1 MVASRS
7 PMNTQMT
14 RWYREY
20 NASTIMS
27 DGVVTPES
35 DLSRVHRRELVHAE
49 MLKNKYVYVI
59 AGHPV
64 MDLIKYARIV
74 DDIKAFDVAHLGL
87 YRVSNNVFD
96 WCINEIQK
104 CLAIVRI
111 QRWYRAAS
119 WRAQMPPMNSVKAFE
134 QTAMGNALPNEIF
147 RKIVVQYFNT
157 SYLSCACAK

>member
-1 MVASRS
+1 MN
-7 PMNTQMT
+7 PMMT
-14 RWYREY
+14 RWYCKY
-20 NASTIMS
+20 NAITIRGE
-27 DGVVTPES
+27 GVVTPES
-35 DLSRVHRRELVHAE
+35 DMSRVHRRELVHAH

-64 MDLIKYARIV
+64 MDLIMYARIV
-74 DDIKAFDVAHLGL
+74 DNLEAFDVNQLGV
-87 YRVSNNVFD
+87 YRVSNNVFE
-96 WCINEIQK
+96 WCIDEIQK